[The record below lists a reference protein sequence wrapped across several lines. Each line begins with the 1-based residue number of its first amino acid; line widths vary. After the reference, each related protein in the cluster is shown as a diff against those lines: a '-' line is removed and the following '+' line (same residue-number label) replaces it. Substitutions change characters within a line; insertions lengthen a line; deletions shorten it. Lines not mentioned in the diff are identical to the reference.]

1 MTETIVYN
9 LNTIKTEFTANGY
22 TPLDQYGSEIIGL
35 SNGGFAVVYGTLYT
49 GNNYPLVTFYKAD
62 FTPVHDYIGPYSDLA
77 VDMRGSP
84 DIVQLADGNVAV
96 TWHEGSNGDNKVLGA
111 IFDPVTGGTVHSA
124 FVVTSFMGYGDP
136 EATALSGASGNWVV
150 AMSNGTDTIFQIM
163 SATGAQLGS
172 LLPVGGAGHEIDPV
186 ITALD
191 DDGFVITY
199 TNDTSGDDLIYA
211 EIYNSNG
218 NIRTPAFLVGQSG
231 DNNQSAVA
239 ALPLNK
245 WAVVYSDTGWVD
257 GDGLTLQ
264 IFNGNGAEESPL
276 IRVDTSLNA
285 IEQDPDIT
293 VLENGFF
300 VVSWTHPFSPGDN
313 DIYARVYSS
322 DGTPI
327 VINGS
332 SDPFT
337 ITSSGTDD
345 RDASISSFFSGVFG
359 AVWTDSE
366 DTPTDESGGQITG
379 EINELVR
386 TSTGDDAVN
395 NFAGDA
401 LRDIMYG
408 AGGADVLSGYGGNDT
423 LNGGAGADVLDG
435 GAGTDTASYAGA
447 SGGVV
452 ASLAN
457 AAINTEDAA
466 GDTYNSIE
474 NLIGSDKVDFLNGSN
489 GVNEIRGN
497 NGSDTIK
504 GYAGADQLYGDIG
517 DDTLIGGV
525 GADALDGGD
534 GKDTASYFGAT
545 AGVIASLANPA
556 INSGDAAGDTYI
568 SIENLIGSG
577 FDDALNGDNFVND
590 IRGDLGQ
597 DILKGY
603 GDDDKLYGQDG
614 NDTLIGG
621 VGADLLN
628 GAAGSDTA
636 SYLGATAGVTASL
649 ADPAANTGDAA
660 GDSYVSIEHLT
671 GSGFADKLSGNA
683 GANRL
688 DGGAGNDTLIG
699 GDGADELIGGAD
711 IDTASYS
718 GATAG
723 VVASLANAAI
733 NTGFA
738 AGDTYNS
745 IENLAGS
752 KFDDSLFGN
761 NSANVINGGAGNDT
775 IKGYGGNDTLTG
787 GAGED
792 TFNFNTA
799 LDAATNVD
807 TISDFNDA
815 DDTVQLDNV
824 VFTALA
830 ATGALASGFFR
841 ANATGTAQD
850 SNDYIVYET
859 DTGKLFYDADGN
871 GAGAAIQFATLAG
884 NPVITAADFAVI

>member
-49 GNNYPLVTFYKAD
+49 GNNYPLVTFYDAD
-62 FTPVHDYIGPYSDLA
+62 FNPVHDYIGPYSDLA

-96 TWHEGSNGDNKVLGA
+96 TWHEGPNGDNKVLGA

-150 AMSNGTDTIFQIM
+150 AMSNGTDTLFQIM

-172 LLPVGGAGHEIDPV
+172 LLPVGGAGHEADPV
-186 ITALD
+186 ITALA

-199 TNDTSGDDLIYA
+199 TNDTSGEDQIFA
-211 EIYNSNG
+211 EIYNANG
-218 NIRTPAFLVGQSG
+218 SIRTAAFLVAQAG

-239 ALPLNK
+239 ALPLNN
-245 WAVVYSDTGWVD
+245 WAVVYSDTGWPD

-264 IFNGNGAEESPL
+264 IFNGNGAEQSPL
-276 IRVDTSLNA
+276 IRVDTELDE

-293 VLENGFF
+293 VLENGFI
-300 VVSWTHPFSPGDN
+300 VVSWTHPFAAGDN
-313 DIYARVYSS
+313 DIYARIFSS

-332 SDPFT
+332 SDYFV

-359 AVWTDSE
+359 TVWTDSE

-408 AGGADVLSGYGGNDT
+408 AGEADVLSGYGGNDT

-447 SGGVV
+447 SSGVV

-457 AAINTEDAA
+457 CAINTEDAA

-474 NLIGSDKVDFLNGSN
+474 NLTGSDKGDALNGNSGAN
-489 GVNEIRGN
+489 VIRGASGN
-497 NGSDTIK
+497 DTIK
-504 GYAGADQLYGDIG
+504 GYAGADQLYGDAEG
-517 DDTLIGGV
+517 DTLIGGA
-525 GADALDGGD
+525 GADALDGGN
-534 GKDTASYFGAT
+534 GNDTASYLGA
-545 AGVIASLANPA
+545 AVAVIASLANSA
-556 INSGDAAGDTYI
+556 INTGDAAGDTYT
-568 SIENLIGSG
+568 SIENLVGSS
-577 FDDALNGDNFVND
+577 FNDALNGDNAVNVINGGAGED
-590 IRGDLGQ
+590 AI
-597 DILKGY
+597 KGY
-603 GDDDKLYGQDG
+603 AGADKLFGDAG

-621 VGADLLN
+621 AGADALDG
-628 GAAGSDTA
+628 GANSDTA
-636 SYLGATAGVTASL
+636 SYLGATAGVIASL
-649 ADPAANTGDAA
+649 ANSAVNTGDAA
-660 GDSYVSIEHLT
+660 GD
-671 GSGFADKLSGNA
+671 
-683 GANRL
+683 
-688 DGGAGNDTLIG
+688 
-699 GDGADELIGGAD
+699 
-711 IDTASYS
+711 
-718 GATAG
+718 
-723 VVASLANAAI
+723 
-733 NTGFA
+733 
-738 AGDTYNS
+738 TYLS
-745 IENLAGS
+745 IENLTGS
-752 KFDDSLFGN
+752 SFNDGLNGDN
-761 NSANVINGGAGNDT
+761 AANVINGGAGEDT
-775 IKGYGGNDTLTG
+775 FKSYGGNDTLTG
-787 GAGED
+787 GAGD
-792 TFNFNTA
+792 DNFVFNTA
-799 LDAATNVD
+799 PNSATNFDLITDFSVADD
-807 TISDFNDA
+807 TISLDDFI
-815 DDTVQLDNV
+815 
-824 VFTALA
+824 FTALTPGLLA
-830 ATGALASGFFR
+830 ASAFHIGAAAADASDRIIYNSATGNLA
-841 ANATGTAQD
+841 
-850 SNDYIVYET
+850 
-859 DTGKLFYDADGN
+859 YDADGT
-871 GAGAAIQFATLAG
+871 GATAAIRFATLDTGLALT
-884 NPVITAADFAVI
+884 NADFAVI